1 MLQPFSRS
9 RLVVTV
15 LRLALA
21 ALIAVPAV
29 ASAQTITGQISGRVT
44 DASGGVLPG
53 VTVTIVNEGTG
64 FKDMRVTDS
73 AGVYTFTN
81 LRVGTYSVLVELEG
95 FRKEQRTGFS
105 LTADGRIS
113 ADFALGVGQL
123 SEQVE
128 VTAVLGETVNRTS
141 GEVART
147 IDSQQIKDL
156 AFNGRNYLELASLI
170 PGAVAT
176 DYDPLALATS
186 LSVTGQSINGT
197 RGNSNN
203 LTVDGG
209 SNLDSGSNG
218 SQVNN
223 VSLSFIDQVK
233 IQTSNFSAELG
244 RNSGAAVNVV
254 TRSGTNRLQGT
265 ARYDFRDEKFDEPNF
280 FAARDANGNRT
291 KPDLEFR
298 NFEGALGGPL
308 VRNKLFFFGGQQ
320 YRVINRFTNPSR
332 QTMPTSAE
340 LGGDFALRLRGA
352 DNIVGTADDGVLRDP
367 TTGQQFPGN
376 VIPSNRITTDGRA
389 MANTFAKMIDL
400 ASEYTNTPT
409 ANNATYQIYNPFEQR
424 QDIIRIDWQAT
435 GNQRIHGRYLHDEY
449 DLLDPYGVFSGAPLP
464 TVPTNR
470 SRPGTSYQVGHTW
483 VVRSNLVNEARVSA
497 AWNGQRINPEGDTW
511 QRATYGY
518 QFPELFAGGFINDGI
533 PTVRVSGFP
542 NLIGPSFALL
552 SPTTDITVQDTLTYT
567 RGLHS
572 VRSGF
577 AVSRNR
583 KDQNGRAAYLGD
595 VSFNPSGNPNSTS
608 NALADALLGNFRTY
622 NEASAD
628 PVGFFRFTAY
638 QAFVS
643 DTWRVR
649 SNLSLEVGLRYEY
662 VQPTYAQGN
671 NLVNFDPG
679 LYDPSQ
685 AVTVQT
691 NGLLVANSGNRFN
704 GLVIAGDGI
713 PEDQQGRVQYL
724 TGGDYSRI
732 PNGAPRGLYDAE
744 NLLMPRASFAYS
756 LNPATV
762 IRGGVGVFYDK
773 PEGNLIFSQLNIPP
787 VLDNVTYENFN
798 ISAPSGGAAG
808 AIGALGDINAI
819 DPGLRLARQTNF
831 SIGVQREFG
840 GYFVEASYVGNR
852 GDFLLRQP
860 DVNRA
865 SFDDLRAN
873 AALPAAQRV
882 STNYLRPFKGY
893 SAIRMRLS
901 DAESNY
907 NSLQL
912 YATKRRGNVLFT
924 TSYTLGKVITD
935 ASGNGDNDTAE
946 AAGDRSYTRGPAS
959 FDRRHA
965 FVGTFTYR
973 LPFLLERGDLLEAI
987 AGGWE
992 VSGKVRAQSGQYYT
1006 ATGNSSIGNRRAN
1019 YTGAEIRIDDGNE
1032 LRWFNTDAFTVPAED
1047 AKGTATVGQILGP
1060 SFYQWD
1066 LSMRKNF
1073 RFGGHYVVSPI
1084 FDVFNLFNRLNL
1096 GRAEHGRVEP
1106 RLRHDQLRAA
1116 VAAVSVGDQVRFLRK
1131 VRISKTEQEIRR
1143 SRGQERC

>member
-9 RLVVTV
+9 RLVITV

-53 VTVTIVNEGTG
+53 VTVTVVNEGTG

-123 SEQVE
+123 NEQVE

-254 TRSGTNRLQGT
+254 TRSGTNRFQGT

-352 DNIVGTADDGVLRDP
+352 DNIIGTADDGVLRDP

-376 VIPSNRITTDGRA
+376 AIPANRITADGRA

-649 SNLSLEVGLRYEY
+649 SNLSVEVGL
-662 VQPTYAQGN
+662 
-671 NLVNFDPG
+671 
-679 LYDPSQ
+679 
-685 AVTVQT
+685 
-691 NGLLVANSGNRFN
+691 
-704 GLVIAGDGI
+704 
-713 PEDQQGRVQYL
+713 
-724 TGGDYSRI
+724 
-732 PNGAPRGLYDAE
+732 
-744 NLLMPRASFAYS
+744 
-756 LNPATV
+756 
-762 IRGGVGVFYDK
+762 
-773 PEGNLIFSQLNIPP
+773 
-787 VLDNVTYENFN
+787 
-798 ISAPSGGAAG
+798 
-808 AIGALGDINAI
+808 AL
-819 DPGLRLARQTNF
+819 R
-831 SIGVQREFG
+831 
-840 GYFVEASYVGNR
+840 
-852 GDFLLRQP
+852 
-860 DVNRA
+860 
-865 SFDDLRAN
+865 
-873 AALPAAQRV
+873 
-882 STNYLRPFKGY
+882 
-893 SAIRMRLS
+893 
-901 DAESNY
+901 
-907 NSLQL
+907 
-912 YATKRRGNVLFT
+912 
-924 TSYTLGKVITD
+924 
-935 ASGNGDNDTAE
+935 
-946 AAGDRSYTRGPAS
+946 
-959 FDRRHA
+959 
-965 FVGTFTYR
+965 
-973 LPFLLERGDLLEAI
+973 
-987 AGGWE
+987 
-992 VSGKVRAQSGQYYT
+992 VRAADIRAGQ
-1006 ATGNSSIGNRRAN
+1006 
-1019 YTGAEIRIDDGNE
+1019 
-1032 LRWFNTDAFTVPAED
+1032 
-1047 AKGTATVGQILGP
+1047 Q
-1060 SFYQWD
+1060 
-1066 LSMRKNF
+1066 
-1073 RFGGHYVVSPI
+1073 
-1084 FDVFNLFNRLNL
+1084 
-1096 GRAEHGRVEP
+1096 P
-1106 RLRHDQLRAA
+1106 RQLR
-1116 VAAVSVGDQVRFLRK
+1116 S
-1131 VRISKTEQEIRR
+1131 R
-1143 SRGQERC
+1143 SL

>member
-1 MLQPFSRS
+1 MLQQFSGP
-9 RLVVTV
+9 RLAAALVGIVFA
-15 LRLALA
+15 ALA
-21 ALIAVPAV
+21 ALPTAT
-29 ASAQTITGQISGRVT
+29 SAQTITGQISGRVT

-53 VTVTIVNEGTG
+53 VTVTVVNDATG
-64 FKDMRVTDS
+64 FKDTRVTDS

-81 LRVGTYSVLVELEG
+81 LRIGTYSVLAELEG

-128 VTAVLGETVNRTS
+128 VTAVMGESVNRTS

-186 LSVTGQSINGT
+186 LSVTGQSINGS
-197 RGNSNN
+197 RGNTNN

-244 RNSGAAVNVV
+244 RNSGAAINVV
-254 TRSGTNRLQGT
+254 TRSGTNRFQGS

-298 NFEGALGGPL
+298 NFEGAVGGPII
-308 VRNKLFFFGGQQ
+308 RNKLFFFGGQQ

-332 QTMPTSAE
+332 QTMPTRAE
-340 LGGDFALRLRGA
+340 LSGDFALRLRGT
-352 DNIVGTADDGVLRDP
+352 DNIVGTQDDGVLRDP

-376 VIPSNRITTDGRA
+376 VIPAGRITADGKA
-389 MANTFAKMIDL
+389 IANTYSKMIDL
-400 ASEYTNTPT
+400 ASEYTSTPT

-424 QDIIRIDWQAT
+424 QDIVRIDWQAT
-435 GNQRIHGRYLHDEY
+435 GSQRIHGRYLHDEY

-470 SRPGTSYQVGHTW
+470 SRPGTSYQIGHTW

-595 VSFNPSGNPNSTS
+595 VSFNASGNPNSTS

-649 SNLSLEVGLRYEY
+649 NNLSLELGVRYEY

-679 LYDPSQ
+679 RYDPSQ
-685 AVTVQT
+685 AVTVLT

-704 GLVIAGDGI
+704 GLVVAGDGV
-713 PEDQQGRVQYL
+713 PSDQQGRVQYL

-744 NLLMPRASFAYS
+744 NLFMPRASFAYS

-798 ISAPSGGAAG
+798 IAAPSSGAAG
-808 AIGALGDINAI
+808 AIGSLGDINAI

-831 SIGVQREFG
+831 SVGVQRELG
-840 GYFVEASYVGNR
+840 GYFVEVSYVGNR

-860 DVNRA
+860 DINRA

-882 STNYLRPFKGY
+882 STNYLRPYKGY

-907 NSLQL
+907 DSLQL
-912 YATKRRGNVLFT
+912 YATKRRGNILFT

-973 LPFLLERGDLLEAI
+973 VPFLLNRGDLLEAI

-992 VSGKVRAQSGQYYT
+992 VSGKVRLQSGQYYT
-1006 ATGNSSIGNRRAN
+1006 ATGTSSIGNRRAN
-1019 YTGAEIRIDDGNE
+1019 YTGAEIRIDDRNE
-1032 LRWFNTDAFTVPAED
+1032 LRWFNTDAFTVPDED
-1047 AKGTATVGQILGP
+1047 ARGTATVGQILGP

-1073 RFGGHYVVSPI
+1073 RFGDRYRVTPI

-1096 GRAEHGRVEP
+1096 GAPNTDVSNLAYGTINSAQPSRQF
-1106 RLRHDQLRAA
+1106 QL
-1116 VAAVSVGDQVRFLRK
+1116 GIKF
-1131 VRISKTEQEIRR
+1131 EF
-1143 SRGQERC
+1143 

>member
-1 MLQPFSRS
+1 M
-9 RLVVTV
+9 
-15 LRLALA
+15 
-21 ALIAVPAV
+21 
-29 ASAQTITGQISGRVT
+29 
-44 DASGGVLPG
+44 
-53 VTVTIVNEGTG
+53 TVTIVNDGTG
-64 FKDMRVTDS
+64 FKDTRVTDA

-81 LRVGTYSVLVELEG
+81 LRVGTYSVAAELQG

-105 LTADGRIS
+105 LTADGRLS
-113 ADFALGVGQL
+113 ADFSLGVGEM
-123 SEQVE
+123 SEAVE
-128 VTAVLGETVNRTS
+128 VTAVMGETVNRTN

-186 LSVTGQSINGT
+186 LSVTGQSINGS
-197 RGNSNN
+197 RGNTNN
-203 LTVDGG
+203 LTVDGA

-218 SQVNN
+218 SQINN

-233 IQTSNFSAELG
+233 IQTSNFSSELG
-244 RNSGAAVNVV
+244 RNSGAAINVV

-280 FAARDANGNRT
+280 FAARDANGNKT
-291 KPDLEFR
+291 KPELEFR
-298 NFEGALGGPL
+298 NFEGALGGPV

-332 QTMPTSAE
+332 QTMPTRAE
-340 LGGDFALRLRGA
+340 LAGDFAFRLRGT

-367 TTGQQFPGN
+367 TTGLQFPGN
-376 VIPSNRITTDGRA
+376 VIPSDRITTDGRA
-389 MANTFAKMIDL
+389 IANTYGKMIDL
-400 ASEYTNTPT
+400 AAEYTNTPT
-409 ANNATYQIYNPFEQR
+409 ANNATFQQYNPFEQR

-435 GNQRIHGRYLHDEY
+435 GSQRVHARYLHDEY

-483 VVRSNLVNEARVSA
+483 VVRSNLVNEARINA
-497 AWNGQRINPEGDTW
+497 GWNGQRINPEGDTW

-518 QFPELFAGGFINDGI
+518 QFPELFEGGFIDGGI
-533 PTVRVSGFP
+533 PNVNVTGFP
-542 NLIGPSFALL
+542 NLVGPSFALL
-552 SPTTDITVQDTLTYT
+552 SPTTDITFQDTLTYT
-567 RGLHS
+567 RGRHS
-572 VRSGF
+572 LRTGV
-577 AVSRNR
+577 AISRNR
-583 KDQNGRAAYLGD
+583 KDQNGRAAYLGAATFS
-595 VSFNPSGNPNSTS
+595 VAGNPNSTS

-638 QAFVS
+638 QGFVS

-649 SNLSLEVGLRYEY
+649 PNLSLELGLRYEF

-671 NLVNFDPG
+671 NLVNFDPS
-679 LYDPSQ
+679 LYDPAQ
-685 AVTVQT
+685 AVTVLP

-704 GLVIAGDGI
+704 GLITAGDGV
-713 PEDQQGRVQYL
+713 PEDQQGRVELL

-732 PNGAPRGLYDAE
+732 PNGAPRGLYDAQH
-744 NLLMPRASFAYS
+744 LLMPRASFAYS
-756 LNPATV
+756 LNEATV
-762 IRGGVGVFYDK
+762 IRGGGGVFYDK

-787 VLDNVTYENFN
+787 ILDNVTYENFN
-798 ISAPSGGAAG
+798 IAAPSSGAAG
-808 AIGALGDINAI
+808 AIGALGDINAL
-819 DPGLRLARQTNF
+819 DPNLKLPRQINF
-831 SIGVQREFG
+831 SIGVQRELG
-840 GYFVEASYVGNR
+840 QGYFVEAAYVGNR

-860 DVNRA
+860 DINRA
-865 SFDDLRAN
+865 SFDALRAN

-882 STNYLRPFKGY
+882 STNFLRPYKGY

-901 DAESNY
+901 DAESDY
-907 NSLQL
+907 DSLQL
-912 YATKRRGNVLFT
+912 YATKRRGAITFT
-924 TSYTLGKVITD
+924 TSYTLSKVITD

-973 LPFLLERGDLLEAI
+973 VPFLLDRGDLLEAI
-987 AGGWE
+987 GGGWQ
-992 VSGKVRAQSGQYYT
+992 VSGKVRLQSGQYYT
-1006 ATGNSSIGNRRAN
+1006 ATGNSSIGGRRAN
-1019 YTGAEIRIDDGNE
+1019 YTGAEISIDDRNE
-1032 LRWFNTDAFTVPAED
+1032 LRWFNTAAFTVPDEGAR
-1047 AKGTATVGQILGP
+1047 GTATVGQILGP

-1066 LSMRKNF
+1066 LSFRKNF
-1073 RFGGHYVVSPI
+1073 RFGGRYQATPI

-1096 GRAEHGRVEP
+1096 GAPNTNVSDGGYGTINTAQPSRQF
-1106 RLRHDQLRAA
+1106 QLG
-1116 VAAVSVGDQVRFLRK
+1116 VKF
-1131 VRISKTEQEIRR
+1131 EF
-1143 SRGQERC
+1143 

>member
-1 MLQPFSRS
+1 MSQVFFASRRRS
-9 RLVVTV
+9 IGCLGLVLVLL
-15 LRLALA
+15 LRL
-21 ALIAVPAV
+21 PV
-29 ASAQTITGQISGRVT
+29 AGAAQTIAGQISGRIT

-53 VTVTIVNEGTG
+53 VTVTVVNDGTG
-64 FKDMRVTDS
+64 FTDTRVTDAS
-73 AGVYTFTN
+73 GVYTFTN
-81 LRVGTYSVLVELEG
+81 LRVGTYSVSAELQG

-105 LTADGRIS
+105 LTADGRLS
-113 ADFALGVGQL
+113 ADFSLGVGEM
-123 SEQVE
+123 SESVE
-128 VTAVLGETVNRTS
+128 VTAVMGETVNRTN

-186 LSVTGQSINGT
+186 LSVTGQSINGS
-197 RGNSNN
+197 RGNTNN
-203 LTVDGG
+203 LTVDGA

-218 SQVNN
+218 SQINN
-223 VSLSFIDQVK
+223 VSLSFIEQVK
-233 IQTSNFSAELG
+233 IQTSNFSSELG

-254 TRSGTNRLQGT
+254 TRSGTNRFQGT

-291 KPDLEFR
+291 KPELEFR
-298 NFEGALGGPL
+298 NFEGAFGGPVL
-308 VRNKLFFFGGQQ
+308 RNRLFFFGGQQ
-320 YRVINRFTNPSR
+320 YRIINRFTNPSR
-332 QTMPTSAE
+332 QTMPSRAE
-340 LGGDFALRLRGA
+340 LAGDFALRLRGT
-352 DNIVGTADDGVLRDP
+352 DNIIGTADDGVLRDP
-367 TTGQQFPGN
+367 TTGLQFPGN

-389 MANTFAKMIDL
+389 IANTYAKMIDL
-400 ASEYTNTPT
+400 AAEYTNTPT
-409 ANNATYQIYNPFEQR
+409 ANNATFQQYNPFEQR

-435 GNQRIHGRYLHDEY
+435 GSQRVHGRYLHDEY

-470 SRPGTSYQVGHTW
+470 SRPGTGYQVGHTW
-483 VVRSNLVNEARVSA
+483 VVRSNLVNEARINA

-518 QFPELFAGGFINDGI
+518 QFPELFAGGFIDGGI
-533 PTVRVSGFP
+533 PNVSVTGFP
-542 NLIGPSFALL
+542 NLVGPSFALL
-552 SPTTDITVQDTLTYT
+552 SPTTDITFQDTLTYT
-567 RGLHS
+567 RSRHS
-572 VRSGF
+572 IRTGV
-577 AVSRNR
+577 AISRNR
-583 KDQNGRAAYLGD
+583 KDQNGRAAYLGAA
-595 VSFNPSGNPNSTS
+595 SFSTSGNPNSTS

-649 SNLSLEVGLRYEY
+649 SNLSLELGVRYEY

-671 NLVNFDPG
+671 NLVNFDPS
-679 LYDPSQ
+679 LYDPAQ
-685 AVTVQT
+685 AVTVLT
-691 NGLLVANSGNRFN
+691 TGLLVPNSGNRFN
-704 GLVIAGDGI
+704 GLVTAGDGV
-713 PEDQQGRVQYL
+713 PEDQQGRVTLL

-732 PNGAPRGLYDAE
+732 PNGGPRGMYDAQ
-744 NLLMPRASFAYS
+744 NLFMPRASLAYS
-756 LNPATV
+756 LNEATV
-762 IRGGVGVFYDK
+762 VRGGVGVFYDK

-787 VLDNVTYENFN
+787 ILDNVTYENFN
-798 ISAPSGGAAG
+798 IAAPSSGAAG

-819 DPGLRLARQTNF
+819 DPNLKLARQTNF
-831 SIGVQREFG
+831 SLGVQREIG
-840 GYFVEASYVGNR
+840 RGYFVEGSYVGNR

-860 DVNRA
+860 DINRA
-865 SFDDLRAN
+865 SFDALRAN

-882 STNYLRPFKGY
+882 STNFLRPYKGY

-901 DAESNY
+901 DAESDY
-907 NSLQL
+907 DSLQL
-912 YATKRRGNVLFT
+912 YVTKRRGVITFT
-924 TSYTLGKVITD
+924 TSYTLSKVITD

-973 LPFLLERGDLLEAI
+973 VPFLLERGDLLEAI

-1006 ATGNSSIGNRRAN
+1006 ATGNSSIGGRRAN
-1019 YTGAEIRIDDGNE
+1019 YTGAEIRLDDRNE
-1032 LRWFNTDAFTVPAED
+1032 LRWFNTDAFTLPAED
-1047 AKGTATVGQILGP
+1047 ARGTATVGQILGP

-1066 LSMRKNF
+1066 LSLRKNF
-1073 RFGGHYVVSPI
+1073 RFGGHYQATPI
-1084 FDVFNLFNRLNL
+1084 FDVFNLFNRLNFGAPNTDVSNGSYGTINSAQPSRQFQL
-1096 GRAEHGRVEP
+1096 GVKFE
-1106 RLRHDQLRAA
+1106 
-1116 VAAVSVGDQVRFLRK
+1116 F
-1131 VRISKTEQEIRR
+1131 
-1143 SRGQERC
+1143 

>member
-9 RLVVTV
+9 RLVITV

-81 LRVGTYSVLVELEG
+81 LRVGTYSVMVELEG

-367 TTGQQFPGN
+367 TTGQQFSGN
-376 VIPSNRITTDGRA
+376 VIPANRITTDGRA
-389 MANTFAKMIDL
+389 MANTFSKMIGL

-424 QDIIRIDWQAT
+424 QDIIRIDWQVA

-483 VVRSNLVNEARVSA
+483 VVRSNLVNEVRASA

-649 SNLSLEVGLRYEY
+649 SNLSVEVGLRYEY

-912 YATKRRGNVLFT
+912 YATKRRGNILFT

-973 LPFLLERGDLLEAI
+973 VPFLLERGDLLEAI

-992 VSGKVRAQSGQYYT
+992 VSGKVRVQSGQYYT
-1006 ATGNSSIGNRRAN
+1006 ATGSSSIGNRRAN
-1019 YTGAEIRIDDGNE
+1019 YTGAEIRIDDRNE

-1096 GRAEHGRVEP
+1096 GAPNTDVSNLAYGTINSAQPSRQF
-1106 RLRHDQLRAA
+1106 QL
-1116 VAAVSVGDQVRFLRK
+1116 GIKFDF
-1131 VRISKTEQEIRR
+1131 
-1143 SRGQERC
+1143 

>member
-1 MLQPFSRS
+1 MSQVAFVWGRFLSRWCGLGIVV
-9 RLVVTV
+9 LVS
-15 LRLALA
+15 L
-21 ALIAVPAV
+21 PAV
-29 ASAQTITGQISGRVT
+29 VGAQTITGQISGRVT
-44 DASGGVLPG
+44 DSSGGVLPG
-53 VTVTIVNEGTG
+53 VTVTVVNEGTG
-64 FKDMRVTDS
+64 FTDTRVTDS

-81 LRVGTYSVLVELEG
+81 LRVGTYSVSAELEG

-105 LTADGRIS
+105 LTADGRLS
-113 ADFALGVGQL
+113 ADFSLGVGQL
-123 SEQVE
+123 TEAVE

-176 DYDPLALATS
+176 DFDPLALATS
-186 LSVTGQSINGT
+186 LSVTGQSINGS
-197 RGNSNN
+197 RGNTNN

-218 SQVNN
+218 SQINN

-254 TRSGTNRLQGT
+254 TRSGTNQFRGT

-291 KPDLEFR
+291 KPELEFR
-298 NFEGALGGPL
+298 NFEGALGGPIL
-308 VRNKLFFFGGQQ
+308 RNKLFFFGGQQ

-332 QTMPTSAE
+332 QTMPTRAE
-340 LGGDFALRLRGA
+340 LAGDFSFRLRGA
-352 DNIVGTADDGVLRDP
+352 DNVVGTGDDGVLRDP

-376 VIPSNRITTDGRA
+376 VIPSGRITVDGRA
-389 MANTFAKMIDL
+389 IANTYGTMIDL
-400 ASEYTNTPT
+400 ASEYASTPT
-409 ANNATYQIYNPFEQR
+409 SNNATYQLYNPFEQR

-435 GNQRIHGRYLHDEY
+435 GNQRVHGRYLHDEY

-470 SRPGTSYQVGHTW
+470 SRPGTSYQLGHTW
-483 VVRSNLVNEARVSA
+483 VVRSNLVNEARISA
-497 AWNGQRINPEGDTW
+497 AWNGQRINPQGDTW
-511 QRATYGY
+511 LRETYGY
-518 QFPELFAGGFINDGI
+518 QFPELYAGGFINDGI
-533 PTVRVSGFP
+533 PTVRVGGFP

-552 SPTTDITVQDTLTYT
+552 SPTTDITFQDTLTYT
-567 RGLHS
+567 RASHS
-572 VRSGF
+572 IRSGF

-595 VSFNPSGNPNSTS
+595 VTFSVSGNPNSTS

-628 PVGFFRFTAY
+628 PVGFFRFTSY
-638 QAFVS
+638 QGFVS

-649 SNLSLEVGLRYEY
+649 SNLSLELGLRYEY
-662 VQPTYAQGN
+662 STPTYAQGN
-671 NLVNFDPG
+671 NLVNFDPS

-685 AVTVQT
+685 AVTVRT
-691 NGLLVANSGNRFN
+691 NGLLVPNSGNRFN
-704 GLVIAGDGI
+704 GLIAAGDGV
-713 PEDQQGRVQYL
+713 PEDQQGRVTLL

-732 PNGAPRGLYDAE
+732 PNGAPRGLYEAE
-744 NLLMPRASFAYS
+744 NLFMPRASFAYT
-756 LNPATV
+756 LNDATV
-762 IRGGVGVFYDK
+762 FRGGVGVFYDK
-773 PEGNLIFSQLNIPP
+773 PEGNVIFSQLNIPP

-798 ISAPSGGAAG
+798 LSAPSSGAAG
-808 AIGALGDINAI
+808 AIGALGDINAL
-819 DPGLRLARQTNF
+819 DPNLTLPRQTNY
-831 SIGVQREFG
+831 SLGVQRELGG

-852 GDFLLRQP
+852 GDRLLRQP
-860 DVNRA
+860 DINRP
-865 SFDDLRAN
+865 SFDALRAN

-882 STNYLRPFKGY
+882 STNFLRPYRGY

-901 DAESNY
+901 DADSLY

-912 YATKRRGNVLFT
+912 YATKRRGDLQFT
-924 TSYTLGKVITD
+924 ASYTLGKVTTN

-946 AAGDRSYTRGPAS
+946 APGDLEYTRGPAT

-973 LPFLLERGDLLEAI
+973 VPFLLDRGDWLEAI

-1006 ATGNSSIGNRRAN
+1006 ATGESSVGNRRAN
-1019 YTGAEIRIDDGNE
+1019 YTGAEIRFDDRNE

-1047 AKGTATVGQILGP
+1047 ARGTATVGQILGP

-1066 LSMRKNF
+1066 LSFRKNF
-1073 RFGGHYVVSPI
+1073 RFGGRYQATPI
-1084 FDVFNLFNRLNL
+1084 FDVFNVFNRVNFGAPNTNVSSGAYGTINSAQPSRQFQL
-1096 GRAEHGRVEP
+1096 G
-1106 RLRHDQLRAA
+1106 LRFD
-1116 VAAVSVGDQVRFLRK
+1116 F
-1131 VRISKTEQEIRR
+1131 
-1143 SRGQERC
+1143 

>member
-1 MLQPFSRS
+1 MSQVLFVWGRLPSRCLG
-9 RLVVTV
+9 LVLAV
-15 LRLALA
+15 LLSLP
-21 ALIAVPAV
+21 VAV
-29 ASAQTITGQISGRVT
+29 AAQTIAGQISGRIT
-44 DASGGVLPG
+44 DSSGGVLPG
-53 VTVTIVNEGTG
+53 VTVTVVNDGTG
-64 FKDMRVTDS
+64 FTDTRVTDA

-81 LRVGTYSVLVELEG
+81 LRVGTYSVSVELQG

-105 LTADGRIS
+105 LTADGRLS
-113 ADFALGVGQL
+113 ADFSLGVGEV
-123 SEQVE
+123 SESVE
-128 VTAVLGETVNRTS
+128 VTAVMGETVNRTN

-176 DYDPLALATS
+176 DHDPLALATS
-186 LSVTGQSINGT
+186 LNVTGQSINGS
-197 RGNSNN
+197 RGNTNN

-254 TRSGTNRLQGT
+254 TRSGTNRFQGT

-280 FAARDANGNRT
+280 FAARDASGNRT
-291 KPDLEFR
+291 KPELEFR

-308 VRNKLFFFGGQQ
+308 LRNKLFFFGGQQ
-320 YRVINRFTNPSR
+320 YRIINRFTNPSR
-332 QTMPTSAE
+332 QTMPTRDE
-340 LGGDFALRLRGA
+340 LAGDFAFRLRGV

-367 TTGQQFPGN
+367 TTGLQFVGN
-376 VIPSNRITTDGRA
+376 VIPSGRITADGRA
-389 MANTFAKMIDL
+389 IANTYGTMIDL
-400 ASEYTNTPT
+400 AAEYTNTPT
-409 ANNATYQIYNPFEQR
+409 ANNATFQQYNPFEQR

-435 GNQRIHGRYLHDEY
+435 ANQRLHGRYLHDEY

-483 VVRSNLVNEARVSA
+483 VVRANLVNEARINA
-497 AWNGQRINPEGDTW
+497 AWNGQRINPQGDTW

-518 QFPELFAGGFINDGI
+518 AFPELYEGGFIVDGI
-533 PTVRVSGFP
+533 PTVRVTGFP

-552 SPTTDITVQDTLTYT
+552 SPTTDITFQDTLTYT
-567 RGLHS
+567 RSRHSFRTGL
-572 VRSGF
+572 

-595 VSFNPSGNPNSTS
+595 VSFSTSGNPNSTS

-649 SNLSLEVGLRYEY
+649 SNLSLEFGVRYEY

-671 NLVNFDPG
+671 NLVNFDPS
-679 LYDPSQ
+679 LYNPAQ
-685 AVTVQT
+685 AVTVLT
-691 NGLLVANSGNRFN
+691 TGLLVPNSGNRFN
-704 GLVIAGDGI
+704 GLVAAGDGV
-713 PEDQQGRVQYL
+713 PEDQQGRVTLL

-732 PNGAPRGLYDAE
+732 PNGAPRGLYDAQ
-744 NLLMPRASFAYS
+744 NLFMPRASLAYT
-756 LNPATV
+756 LNEATV

-787 VLDNVTYENFN
+787 ILDNVTYENFN
-798 ISAPSGGAAG
+798 IAAPSSGAAG

-819 DPGLRLARQTNF
+819 DPNLKLARQTNF
-831 SIGVQREFG
+831 SLGVQRELG
-840 GYFVEASYVGNR
+840 HGYFVEASYVGNR

-860 DVNRA
+860 DINRA

-882 STNYLRPFKGY
+882 STNYLRPYKGY

-901 DAESNY
+901 DAESDY

-912 YATKRRGNVLFT
+912 YATKRRGVIQFT
-924 TSYTLGKVITD
+924 TSYTLGRVITD

-973 LPFLLERGDLLEAI
+973 VPFLLDRGDLLEAI
-987 AGGWE
+987 GGGWE
-992 VSGKVRAQSGQYYT
+992 VSGKVRVQSGQYYT
-1006 ATGNSSIGNRRAN
+1006 AMGTSSIGGRRAN
-1019 YTGAEIRIDDGNE
+1019 YVGGEIRIDDRNE
-1032 LRWFNTDAFTVPAED
+1032 LRWFNTDAFTNPAED
-1047 AKGTATVGQILGP
+1047 ARGTATVGQILGP

-1066 LSMRKNF
+1066 LSFRKNF
-1073 RFGGHYVVSPI
+1073 RFGGRYQATPI
-1084 FDVFNLFNRLNL
+1084 FDVFNLFNRLNFGAPNTDLSSGAYGTINAAQPSRQFQL
-1096 GRAEHGRVEP
+1096 GVKFE
-1106 RLRHDQLRAA
+1106 
-1116 VAAVSVGDQVRFLRK
+1116 F
-1131 VRISKTEQEIRR
+1131 
-1143 SRGQERC
+1143 

>member
-1 MLQPFSRS
+1 
-9 RLVVTV
+9 
-15 LRLALA
+15 
-21 ALIAVPAV
+21 
-29 ASAQTITGQISGRVT
+29 
-44 DASGGVLPG
+44 
-53 VTVTIVNEGTG
+53 
-64 FKDMRVTDS
+64 
-73 AGVYTFTN
+73 
-81 LRVGTYSVLVELEG
+81 
-95 FRKEQRTGFS
+95 
-105 LTADGRIS
+105 
-113 ADFALGVGQL
+113 
-123 SEQVE
+123 
-128 VTAVLGETVNRTS
+128 
-141 GEVART
+141 
-147 IDSQQIKDL
+147 
-156 AFNGRNYLELASLI
+156 
-170 PGAVAT
+170 
-176 DYDPLALATS
+176 
-186 LSVTGQSINGT
+186 VTGQSINGS
-197 RGNSNN
+197 RGNTNN

-223 VSLSFIDQVK
+223 VSLSFIEQVK

-254 TRSGTNRLQGT
+254 TRSGTNQYRGT

-280 FAARDANGNRT
+280 FAARDAAGNKT
-291 KPDLEFR
+291 KPELEFR
-298 NFEGALGGPL
+298 NFEGAFGGPIL
-308 VRNKLFFFGGQQ
+308 KNRLFFFAGQQ

-340 LGGDFALRLRGA
+340 LAGDFAFRLRGV

-367 TTGQQFPGN
+367 TTGLQFPGN
-376 VIPSNRITTDGRA
+376 RIPSNRITTDGRA
-389 MANTFAKMIDL
+389 IANTYATMIDI
-400 ASEYTNTPT
+400 AAEYTDTAT
-409 ANNATYQIYNPFEQR
+409 ANNATFQQYNPFEQR
-424 QDIIRIDWQAT
+424 QDIIRLDWQVT
-435 GNQRIHGRYLHDEY
+435 GNQRLHGRYLHDEY

-483 VVRSNLVNEARVSA
+483 VVRPNLVNEARISA

-511 QRATYGY
+511 QRDTYGY
-518 QFPELFAGGFINDGI
+518 QFPELFPGGFIDGGI

-567 RGLHS
+567 RGDHS
-572 VRSGF
+572 IRTGF

-595 VSFNPSGNPNSTS
+595 VSFNASGNPNSTS

-628 PVGFFRFTAY
+628 PVGFFRFTSY
-638 QAFVS
+638 QAFAS

-649 SNLSLEVGLRYEY
+649 PNLSVELGLRYEY
-662 VQPTYAQGN
+662 STPTYAQGN

-685 AVTVQT
+685 QITILP
-691 NGLLVANSGNRFN
+691 NGLLVPNSGNRFN
-704 GLVIAGDGI
+704 GLIVAGDGV
-713 PEDQQGRVQYL
+713 PEDQQGRVVLL

-732 PNGAPRGLYDAE
+732 PNGAPRGLYDAQ
-744 NLLMPRASFAYS
+744 NMWMPRVSFAYS
-756 LNPATV
+756 WNAATV

-773 PEGNLIFSQLNIPP
+773 PEGNLIFSQLNLPP

-798 ISAPSGGAAG
+798 LSSPSSGAAG
-808 AIGALGDINAI
+808 ALGALGDINAI
-819 DPGLRLARQTNF
+819 DPGLELPMQTNF
-831 SIGVQREFG
+831 SIGVQRELG
-840 GYFVEASYVGNR
+840 AGYFVEASYVGNR
-852 GDFLLRQP
+852 GRHLLRQP
-860 DVNRA
+860 DINRA

-873 AALPAAQRV
+873 AALPPAQRV
-882 STNYLRPFKGY
+882 STNYLRPYKGY

-901 DAESNY
+901 DASSDY

-912 YATKRRGNVLFT
+912 YATKRRGDLQFT

-946 AAGDRSYTRGPAS
+946 AAGDKSYTRGPAS

-973 LPFLLERGDLLEAI
+973 VPFLLDRDDLLEAI

-992 VSGKVRAQSGQYYT
+992 VSGKVRVQSGQYYT

-1019 YTGAEIRIDDGNE
+1019 YTGAEIRLDDRNE

-1047 AKGTATVGQILGP
+1047 ARGTATVGQILGP

-1066 LSMRKNF
+1066 LSFRKSF
-1073 RFGGHYVVSPI
+1073 RFGGRYEVTPLMDI
-1084 FDVFNLFNRLNL
+1084 FNLFNRLNL
-1096 GRAEHGRVEP
+1096 GAPNTDVSNLAYGTINSAQPP
-1106 RLRHDQLRAA
+1106 RQFQL
-1116 VAAVSVGDQVRFLRK
+1116 GVRFDF
-1131 VRISKTEQEIRR
+1131 
-1143 SRGQERC
+1143 